1 MDDRAGDLRD
11 DLGNDQN
18 ADYDH
23 RDAGGRTGTTH
34 EEIFLMKKVGDG
46 DVALPCS
53 SQISWP

>member
-1 MDDRAGDLRD
+1 LRD